1 MPKTFDYG
9 PERDD
14 ELDPVLA
21 PAALRSRIY
30 SALIREV
37 EKSIPLRSLFETE
50 AAGFAICDWEK
61 LTRHLPGGETRNHCA
76 FCHAR
81 VVAETFDGL
90 SMPWSGCPYHRLHSK

>member
-1 MPKTFDYG
+1 MPDPFDSI
-9 PERDD
+9 PATDD
-14 ELDPVLA
+14 ELDTVPA

-37 EKSIPLRSLFETE
+37 EKSIPLRPLSETE

-61 LTRHLPGGETRNHCA
+61 VTRHLPGGETRNHCTL
-76 FCHAR
+76 CHAR

-90 SMPWSGCPYHRLHSK
+90 SMPWNGCPYHKLHSK